1 MHMSRSI
8 NSAVLNK
15 KYILSK
21 VSQLSIFAKYLNL
34 QVNVIQRCI
43 DTGELICSPLR
54 QDIHP
59 TVGFRYDN
67 KGRLKLRD
75 FAGFFWGDCFDA
87 AALIISRIENKK
99 LNVADKNDFIRILQ
113 HITFSFK
120 NIFYGSDVDETINSS
135 IRNALNDVRNQKQFI
150 ELVVRDWN
158 EIDIKYWNEFGVSVQ
173 YLNKHFVYPVDQYYI
188 NRNINPEPKYYYNP
202 KDTCY
207 VYILG
212 FNKNTYPD
220 IKLYFPDRPHG
231 TTRFITNC
239 NHLEGIYDLY
249 KNNYDF
255 IVITKSTKD
264 RVSLGCTLETII
276 PFYREDVSINKYTIG
291 IINIPHE
298 TYRLRET
305 EYNWLQSKLSYD
317 GKLISL
323 MDNDRTGVEEAQWLR
338 KRYNIIPILIPRYL
352 SCKDFAELRSKYDI
366 TTITNYIRETINF
379 INNEKDYKHIGQEQV
394 PSIKPF

>member
-1 MHMSRSI
+1 MTRSI
-8 NSAVLNK
+8 NSAVLDK

-21 VSQLSIFAKYLNL
+21 VSQISIFAKYLNL
-34 QVNVIQRCI
+34 QANIIQRCI

-59 TVGFRYDN
+59 TVGFKYDN
-67 KGRLKLRD
+67 KGRLKLKD

-87 AALIISRIENKK
+87 AALIISKIENKK
-99 LNVADKNDFIRILQ
+99 LNVANKNDFIHILK
-113 HITFSFK
+113 HITLSFK
-120 NIFYGSDVDETINSS
+120 NIFYGSDVDETLNSS
-135 IRNALNDVRNQKQFI
+135 ISNALNSVRNQKQFI
-150 ELVVRDWN
+150 ELVARDWN

-173 YLNKHFVYPVDQYYI
+173 YLNKHFIYPVDQYYI

-207 VYILG
+207 AYILG

-249 KNNYDF
+249 HNNYDF

-264 RVSLGCTLETII
+264 RVSLGCTLETIV
-276 PFYREDVSINKYTIG
+276 PFYREGINTNKYLIG
-291 IINIPHE
+291 I
-298 TYRLRET
+298 
-305 EYNWLQSKLSYD
+305 NWLQSKLSYD

-323 MDNDRTGVEEAQWLR
+323 MDNDSTGVEEAQWLR
-338 KRYNIIPILIPRYL
+338 SKYNIMPILIPRYL
-352 SCKDFAELRSKYDI
+352 NCKDFAELRSKYDI

-379 INNEKDYKHIGQEQV
+379 INNETSNKHIGEKKV
-394 PSIKPF
+394 PSIEPF